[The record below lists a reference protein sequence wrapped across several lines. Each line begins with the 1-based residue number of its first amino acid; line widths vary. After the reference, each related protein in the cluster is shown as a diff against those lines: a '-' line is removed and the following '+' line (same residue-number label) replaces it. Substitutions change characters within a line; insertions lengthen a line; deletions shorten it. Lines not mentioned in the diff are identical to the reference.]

1 MISSLNNA
9 KVLFFLYFSKRLSN
23 FGVNMKTV
31 SIIIPVYNRAN
42 LVSRT
47 LKSVLDQTYRP
58 LQVILVD
65 NFSTDDSLVIL
76 NQFKIENSMPDF
88 EVIVAQEK
96 QHTASAARNRGMQFA
111 TGDYL
116 MFFDSD
122 DIMERRLVQKYVDAF
137 KSSPQ
142 RVDVII
148 CRRNQVD
155 IYGEKKIMPLH
166 KKDLIAN
173 HILHSVLATQAFCAR
188 HDFIRNIA
196 WNNSLSHW
204 NDFEYGL
211 RVLLAKPVVG
221 YLEGKPRVDV
231 IYGGD
236 NSITGNSFSA
246 NHGKWE
252 ISLRYMRLDIENSQ
266 LRNKQRYYDLLS
278 YRLLVLAAH
287 YEREGHP
294 EFAKPACQK
303 AYSELNRKWLY
314 RKVMPWL
321 FKRIVQGKRGS
332 ARIALWMIK

>member
-1 MISSLNNA
+1 M
-9 KVLFFLYFSKRLSN
+9 FFLHFSKRMFN
-23 FGVNMKTV
+23 FELNMKTV

-42 LVSRT
+42 IVLRT
-47 LKSVLDQTYRP
+47 LKTVLDQTYRP
-58 LQVILVD
+58 LQLILVD
-65 NFSTDDSLVIL
+65 NFSTDDSLVVL
-76 NQFKIENSMPDF
+76 NQFKIENNSPDF

-96 QHTASAARNRGMQFA
+96 QQTASAARNRGMQFA

-137 KSSPQ
+137 NSSPQ
-142 RVDVII
+142 RADIII

-155 IYGEKKIMPLH
+155 KYGEKKTMPLY

-188 HDFIRNIA
+188 YDFIKNIA
-196 WNNSLSHW
+196 WNNSISHW

-211 RVLLAKPVVG
+211 RVLLTKPVVG

-246 NHGKWE
+246 MHGKWE
-252 ISLRYMRLDIENSQ
+252 ISLRYMKLDIENSQ

-278 YRLLVLAAH
+278 YRLLVLAAL
-287 YEREGHP
+287 YEREGHS

-303 AYSELNRKWLY
+303 AYAELNRKWLY
-314 RKVMPWL
+314 RKVMPRL
-321 FKRIVQGKRGS
+321 FKRIVRGKRGS
-332 ARIALWMIK
+332 ARIARWIIK